1 MDNRRPLTD
10 LVQVSAPDLLNYNI
24 NVKYWVNASDKANTT
39 AIQGAVKEAIDTYIK
54 WQDGKIGRDI
64 NASKL
69 ISLMVE
75 AGAKRVD
82 VVEPN
87 FSAVADTQAPKIGT
101 CTVTYGGIEDD

>member
-1 MDNRRPLTD
+1 
-10 LVQVSAPDLLNYNI
+10 
-24 NVKYWVNASDKANTT
+24 
-39 AIQGAVKEAIDTYIK
+39 
-54 WQDGKIGRDI
+54 
-64 NASKL
+64 L

-87 FSAVADTQAPKIGT
+87 FSTVADTQAPKIGT